1 MEEKEKEEEK
11 AQGQP
16 AFKWGTCRLGQA
28 GLFEE
33 EAKKASLATSAA
45 LNKGQGEP
53 KKNLEQKIFT
63 KKNL

>member
-1 MEEKEKEEEK
+1 
-11 AQGQP
+11 
-16 AFKWGTCRLGQA
+16 LGQA

-53 KKNLEQKIFT
+53 KKIWSKKYSPRKICSF
-63 KKNL
+63 KKIGIPISGEKISLNKSSR